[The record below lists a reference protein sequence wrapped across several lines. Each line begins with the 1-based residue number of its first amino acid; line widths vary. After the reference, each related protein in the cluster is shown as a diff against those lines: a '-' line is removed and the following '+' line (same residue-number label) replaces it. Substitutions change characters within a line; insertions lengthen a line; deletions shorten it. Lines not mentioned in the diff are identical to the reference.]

1 LSRDDHFRFGSVF
14 IKKNNQTEIYFFKKK
29 PKPVQTDRFRF
40 CFGQKPVQTGLAW
53 FFRFGSVF
61 LVLARFDIFFSGL
74 ARFFLFQFGFFGF
87 MLIKPKSNRTGR
99 FFKIL
104 IGFFHG
110 SVFSVISFPVFS
122 VFFSPLVLSQLLL
135 LFFRAHWHFLALVYL
150 KVICEIA
157 LHSWM
162 MICVSRS

>member
-14 IKKNNQTEIYFFKKK
+14 IKKITKLKFFFWTK
-29 PKPVQTDRFRF
+29 TGSNRFGLIFSVWLSFF
-40 CFGQKPVQTGLAW
+40 CFGSVW
-53 FFRFGSVF
+53 HFFFWFGS
-61 LVLARFDIFFSGL
+61 I
-74 ARFFLFQFGFFGF
+74 FLFQFGFFGF

-122 VFFSPLVLSQLLL
+122 VFCSPLVLSQLLL